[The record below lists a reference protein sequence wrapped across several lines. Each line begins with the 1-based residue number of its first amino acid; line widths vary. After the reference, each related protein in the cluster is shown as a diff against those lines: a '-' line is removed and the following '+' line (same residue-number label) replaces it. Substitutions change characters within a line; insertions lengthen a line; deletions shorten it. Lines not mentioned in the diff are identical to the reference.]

1 MDMIRKR
8 FVKVGLWAGSG
19 LKQINCGT
27 KPLLILL
34 LAALLLSGCNTG
46 IKEVNDQE
54 IQGTLSL
61 SGAWALYPM
70 VIRWAEE
77 FQNVYPE
84 VEFDISA
91 GGAGKGMA
99 DVLAGAVDIGMVSRT
114 IHPEEID
121 QGAFWVMVTKDAVV
135 ATVNDA
141 NPFIDSLTEQGVS
154 PSVLRAIWQGELAT
168 WGSVLGDNTLLDE
181 IHVYTRSD
189 ACGAAE
195 TWAAFLGDLRQ
206 EDLQGVAVYGDPG
219 LAEVVVQDP
228 LGIGYN
234 NLNFAFDAESGRP
247 VYGLMI
253 LAIDIDGSGSLGE
266 DERFYTT
273 KAELMTAIADERY
286 PSPPARGLNLVTQ
299 GKPDGLSLLFIQW
312 VLKEGQNYTEETGYI
327 PLTDEQ
333 RNIELLKLE

>member
-8 FVKVGLWAGSG
+8 FVKVGLRVGRSF
-19 LKQINCGT
+19 KKINHGT
-27 KPLLILL
+27 KPLLLL
-34 LAALLLSGCNTG
+34 LAALILCGCGTDAA
-46 IKEVNDQE
+46 EVNDQG
-54 IQGTLSL
+54 IQGTLSF

-77 FQNVYPE
+77 FHRVYPE

-91 GGAGKGMA
+91 GGAGKGIA
-99 DVLAGAVDIGMVSRT
+99 DVLAGAVDIGMVSRA

-135 ATVNDA
+135 ATVSA
-141 NPFIDSLTEQGVS
+141 ENPFLDSLNEQGVP
-154 PSVLRAIWQGELAT
+154 PSVLRAIWQGELTT
-168 WGSVLGDNTLLDE
+168 WGSVLGDRTISDG

-195 TWAAFLGDLRQ
+195 TWAAFLGDMRQ

-219 LAEVVVQDP
+219 LAEVVVQDS

-247 VYGLMI
+247 VSGLTI
-253 LAIDIDGSGSLGE
+253 LAIDIDGSGSLSE

-273 KAELMTAIADERY
+273 KADLMTAIADERY
-286 PSPPARGLNLVTQ
+286 PSPPARGLNLVTR
-299 GKPDGLSLLFIQW
+299 GKPDGLTLLFIQW
-312 VLKEGQNYTEETGYI
+312 VLMEGQNYTKETGYI